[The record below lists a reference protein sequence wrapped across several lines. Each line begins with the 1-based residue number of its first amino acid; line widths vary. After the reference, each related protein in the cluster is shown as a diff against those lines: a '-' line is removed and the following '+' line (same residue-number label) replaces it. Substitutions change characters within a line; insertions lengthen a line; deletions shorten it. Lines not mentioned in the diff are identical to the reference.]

1 MPEHNLHTETDCW
14 TAIKNDDPQGLGHL
28 YDAYV
33 DKLFISAMLIT
44 NDRELA
50 KDAIQE
56 VFIEIWNYRKSL
68 GDIRNSQAYLTKV
81 LRRILFKKQRFNQ
94 HIHFAIDTGAM
105 IATEQNAEE
114 LIMSSDTEREKQG
127 RLRVAIAELSKRQK
141 EIIEL
146 RFYHGLSYD
155 QIAIKMG
162 MNYQSVNNLAFRT
175 YRRLRVAMTPLIL
188 AVCFFF

>member
-1 MPEHNLHTETDCW
+1 MPEHNIQTETECW
-14 TAIKNDDPQGLGHL
+14 TGLKNDDPQGLGHL
-28 YDAYV
+28 YDVYV
-33 DKLFISAMLIT
+33 DKLFVSAMLIT
-44 NDRELA
+44 NDRGHA

-56 VFIEIWNYRKSL
+56 VFIEIWTYRKSL

-94 HIHFAIDTGAM
+94 QFHFAVDTET
-105 IATEQNAEE
+105 IISPEQNAEE
-114 LIMSSDTEREKQG
+114 LIITSEIEREKDG
-127 RLRVAIAELSKRQK
+127 RLRVAIAELTKRQK

-175 YRRLRVAMTPLIL
+175 YRRLRVAMSPLIL
-188 AVCFFF
+188 AVCYFF